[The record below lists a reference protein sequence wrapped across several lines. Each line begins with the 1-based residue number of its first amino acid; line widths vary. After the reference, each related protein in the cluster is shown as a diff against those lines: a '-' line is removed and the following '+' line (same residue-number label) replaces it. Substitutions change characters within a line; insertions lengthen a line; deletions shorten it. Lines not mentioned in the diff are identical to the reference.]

1 MAIDFKNYEGREQ
14 AFVKHTFL
22 DKYLPALFG
31 RIGSAFSEIVYVD
44 GFAGPWQSAAGE
56 TFGDTS
62 FGIALRHMTEQKRF
76 FANKHRNVRFRAFL
90 VEQDSKS
97 FSELQE
103 AVHQFPDVEVT
114 PLHGRMEDHS
124 AAIANAIPSNAFS
137 FVLIDPKGFP
147 EIDQI
152 MALLARGN
160 SEALVNFMFDFANRF
175 ADTNLISALEQWL
188 TSVDGENWR
197 ENISGLSGGARE
209 QAIETLAAEALRSK
223 GNYAFAPVIS
233 VDKVRHDRPLYKL
246 IFLSR
251 HQDGLKVF
259 RDSQDKALVAQA
271 NARSAVKAK
280 DRATATAMDDLFGGT
295 DTVPHDR
302 SSLAMK
308 TGQELATLELES
320 LIQSSGDRGLSWL
333 EIWPPIL
340 TKHVVT
346 HSKLGRIANQMR
358 REQRIA
364 VPAWPNER
372 TQIPKD
378 NFRLFWRK

>member
-1 MAIDFKNYEGREQ
+1 MAINFEHYGGREQ

-31 RIGSAFSEIVYVD
+31 RVGWAFSEIVYVD

-76 FANKHRNVRFRAFL
+76 FASKRRNVRFRAFL
-90 VEQDSKS
+90 VEQDATS

-103 AVHQFPDVEVT
+103 AVRQFPDVEVT

-124 AAIANAIPSNAFS
+124 ATIANAIPSNAFS

-147 EIDQI
+147 DINRI
-152 MALLARGN
+152 MALLNRGN

-175 ADTNLISALEQWL
+175 ANTNLISALEQWL

-197 ENISGLSGGARE
+197 DSISGLSGGARE
-209 QAIETLAAEALRSK
+209 QAIESLAAEALRSK
-223 GNYAFAPVIS
+223 GNYTFAPVIS

-271 NARSAVKAK
+271 KVRSAVKAK
-280 DRATATAMDDLFGGT
+280 DRATATAMDDLFSVA
-295 DTVPHDR
+295 DSVPHDR

-308 TGQELATLELES
+308 SGLENAAVELEA
-320 LIQSSGDRGLSWL
+320 LVQSSGERGVTWIEL
-333 EIWPPIL
+333 WPPLL

-346 HSKLGRIANQMR
+346 HSKLGRAANKMR
-358 REQRIA
+358 IERKIH

-378 NFRLFWRK
+378 SFRLFWGK

>member
-1 MAIDFKNYEGREQ
+1 MAIDFEHYAGREQ

-31 RIGSAFSEIVYVD
+31 RVGSAFNEIVYID

-76 FANKHRNVRFRAFL
+76 FATKNRSVRFRAFL
-90 VEQDSKS
+90 VEQDNGA

-103 AVHQFPDVEVT
+103 AVRQFPDIEVT

-124 AAIANAIPSNAFS
+124 NIIANAIPTNAFS

-152 MALLARGN
+152 VALLSRPN
-160 SEALVNFMFDFANRF
+160 SEALVNFMFDFARRF
-175 ADTNLISALEQWL
+175 AGTELIPALEQWL
-188 TSVDGENWR
+188 TSVDGENGR
-197 ENISGLSGGARE
+197 ESLTGLSSGDRE
-209 QAIETLAAEALRSK
+209 KAIESLAAEALRSK

-271 NARSAVKAK
+271 NARTAVKAK
-280 DRATATAMDDLFGGT
+280 DRATATAMDELFGGT
-295 DTVPHDR
+295 DAVPHDR

-308 TGQELATLELES
+308 TGQELAALELS
-320 LIQSSGDRGLSWL
+320 TLIQSSGNEGRSWL
-333 EIWPPIL
+333 ELWPHIL
-340 TKHVVT
+340 TKYVVT

-358 REQRIA
+358 LDQRIS

-372 TQIPKD
+372 TRIPKD
-378 NFRLFWRK
+378 NFRLFWRG